1 MGLTAPAGA
10 GLGGG
15 RLLGGAIMSDVIS
28 FWLSWII
35 HFWDYALF
43 QYFWFVFFLAF
54 IWLLIRRF
62 IHLH

>member
-1 MGLTAPAGA
+1 MTAPAGA

-15 RLLGGAIMSDVIS
+15 RLLGGVIMSDVIS

-35 HFWDYALF
+35 HFWDYTLF

-54 IWLLIRRF
+54 IWLLIRMF
-62 IHLH
+62 IHIH